1 MQTPIDFTPVHD
13 RSLRLAEFA
22 ASFSH
27 ADLIAA
33 THASI
38 DHLLA
43 IIEPADDAAI
53 AFIPVDPHAHD
64 PYAVS
69 GEEHIGWSLGHLV
82 AHVTASSE
90 ENAAVASLLAR
101 GIPYPLEP
109 RLRYETPWQ
118 QMTTRAAAVQ
128 RLEES
133 RRIRL
138 AYLAAFPDAPFLAV
152 NRIISDRFRERFG
165 DQNAIATYLFGL
177 YHEWQHYDQFR
188 EVLRQALTSARP
200 GPT

>member
-1 MQTPIDFTPVHD
+1 MLDSLSRRDFLARTGAVAIGLAAPGWLGSLARAESALALKGRRPPSD
-13 RSLRLAEFA
+13 RTLVVLQLSGGNDGLNTLIPYRDPRYAALRPTLAV
-22 ASFSH
+22 
-27 ADLIAA
+27 
-33 THASI
+33 
-38 DHLLA
+38 
-43 IIEPADDAAI
+43 PADRVLD
-53 AFIPVDPHAHD
+53 VDGRMALHPA
-64 PYAVS
+64 
-69 GEEHIGWSLGHLV
+69 
-82 AHVTASSE
+82 
-90 ENAAVASLLAR
+90 
-101 GIPYPLEP
+101 LEP
-109 RLRYETPWQ
+109 LHGLLREG
-118 QMTTRAAAVQ
+118 RAAAVQ

-188 EVLRQALTSARP
+188 EVLRQALASARS